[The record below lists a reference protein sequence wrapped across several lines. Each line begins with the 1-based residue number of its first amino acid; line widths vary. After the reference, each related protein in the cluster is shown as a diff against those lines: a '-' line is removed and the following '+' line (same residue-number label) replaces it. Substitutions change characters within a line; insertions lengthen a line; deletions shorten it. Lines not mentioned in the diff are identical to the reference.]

1 MTGRWAPL
9 HSTSEDSM
17 LSHASDFESALTLIR
32 RLANALGESDASAGE
47 NKRRSIQEAKD
58 LLARHKAD
66 EPTFSG

>member
-1 MTGRWAPL
+1 
-9 HSTSEDSM
+9 M